1 MRILVVEDEP
11 EMLALLSE
19 WLEGDGY
26 EVRTAGNAWDAMEAF
41 VELKPALTITDLR
54 MPGMD
59 GFQLIRRIRQISD
72 AHVMVLT
79 ALDGEEHDI
88 RGLDL
93 GADEF
98 LHKPISKRVLLAHVR
113 SLLRRAEPDKIVPVE
128 YGNST
133 VMVNVLTHEATVL
146 GEPLHLRPTEFRLL
160 VFLVQNRDRVLAHQE
175 LLNRVWGNQIG
186 SLESLKWY
194 ISSLRAQI
202 EKTGG
207 APRQIA
213 TVPGI
218 GYQYRANSGAN
229 KSSPVEEPSVNG
241 VSVES

>member
-19 WLEGDGY
+19 WLEEDGY
-26 EVRTAGNAWDAMEAF
+26 QVKTAGNAWDALEAF

-59 GFQLIRRIRQISD
+59 GFQLIRRIRQMSD
-72 AHVMVLT
+72 AHVMALT
-79 ALDGEEHDI
+79 ALDGDEHTI

-93 GADEF
+93 GADEY
-98 LHKPISKRVLLAHVR
+98 LRKPISKRVLLAHVR
-113 SLLRRAEPDKIVPVE
+113 SLLRRAEPDDDVPVE
-128 YGNST
+128 YSDST
-133 VMVNVLTHEATVL
+133 VTINFLTHQATVL

-160 VFLVQNRDRVLAHQE
+160 VYLVQNPERVLSHQE
-175 LLNRVWGNQIG
+175 LLDRVGGPQTG

-194 ISSLRAQI
+194 ISSLRAKI
-202 EKTGG
+202 GKTAG

-213 TVPGI
+213 TVPGV
-218 GYQYRANSGAN
+218 GYQYRANNGAN
-229 KSSPVEEPSVNG
+229 NSVAVEEPSVTG
-241 VSVES
+241 VSAES